1 MLSINPSY
9 QTQEVTYDS
18 CPCHNAASISSNDSS
33 CQNWGSSTPIPEKWA
48 KNVPL
53 YHGDSVLGIF
63 GDTNFRFSKDP
74 LECSK
79 CPTHCNTMTA
89 LFYKPARQYVHPT
102 YGFQYKGRDNYYRKP
117 Y

>member
-9 QTQEVTYDS
+9 QTREVTYDS
-18 CPCHNAASISSNDSS
+18 CPCNNNTINPNNLS
-33 CQNWGSSTPIPEKWA
+33 CSNWGSSTYSEKWT

-53 YHGDSVLGIF
+53 FNGDSVLGIF

-74 LECSK
+74 LECER
-79 CPTHCNTMTA
+79 CPTNCNTMTA
-89 LFYKPARQYVHPT
+89 LFYKPARQYTHPT
-102 YGFQYKGRDNYYRKP
+102 YGFQYKGRDNYYRVP